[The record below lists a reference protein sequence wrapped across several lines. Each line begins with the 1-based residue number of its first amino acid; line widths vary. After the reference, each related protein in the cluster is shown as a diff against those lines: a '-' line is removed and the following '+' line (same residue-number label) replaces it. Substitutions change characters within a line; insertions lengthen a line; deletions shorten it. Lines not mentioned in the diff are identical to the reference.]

1 MRQEGDGEHRSRIEM
16 AGPHGHPKWTD
27 KPGPFW
33 TRHRFTTNLEKVKF
47 LLLILKSASGIL
59 VA

>member
-1 MRQEGDGEHRSRIEM
+1 M

-33 TRHRFTTNLEKVKF
+33 TCNGFTTNLEKVKS

-59 VA
+59 VP